1 MALSG
6 SPMRPSIWMTSPK
19 RDSQPASRA
28 SAVDCHLEK
37 EEMTPDASTS
47 QIPKVPLR
55 LPSLGEV
62 PARRTWKPEEVL
74 MALMASHLLELLS
87 ENVRPERLIR
97 STELPPLTSW

>member
-1 MALSG
+1 
-6 SPMRPSIWMTSPK
+6 MRPSIWMTSPK

-28 SAVDCHLEK
+28 AAVDCHLEK

-47 QIPKVPLR
+47 QIPKLPLR
-55 LPSLGEV
+55 LPSLVEV

-87 ENVRPERLIR
+87 ERVRPERVIR
-97 STELPPLTSW
+97 LTELPPLTSW